1 MTASA
6 LGSIPMRPEVDRDL
20 IRLLHPFASGR
31 TAFAMFLRA
40 LQLRS
45 EDVVLLPSYIGVS
58 HREGSGVFDPIRETG
73 VGHAFYRMD
82 ATLSVDLNDLARQLE
97 RVRPKVVVLIHFFG
111 WPDPSCPD
119 VVRLAHDHGALVMED
134 SAHAML
140 SDVIGAGVG
149 RLGDASIWSL
159 HKLLPMPSGGMLVLN
174 APTHHLVNAL
184 PAEPSA
190 PLADPWRFDLAEMAA
205 RRREKAVHLLQS
217 VRSISDEIEPLRQSL
232 PPGVVP
238 QTFPVLVRRASRDR
252 LYETLNAA
260 GFGVVS
266 LYHTLI
272 DEIASDDFPESH
284 ALSHRILNLPLHES
298 ASVPGLDHLVRTLG
312 EHAAGQGARGA
323 G

>member
-1 MTASA
+1 
-6 LGSIPMRPEVDRDL
+6 MRPEVDRGL
-20 IRLLHPFASGR
+20 IRLLQPFASAR

-40 LQLRS
+40 LHLRS
-45 EDVVLLPSYIGVS
+45 DDVVLLPSYIGAS
-58 HREGSGVFDPIRETG
+58 QREGSGVFDPIRETG

-97 RVRPKVVVLIHFFG
+97 RVRPKVVVLIHYFG
-111 WPDPSCPD
+111 WPDTSCSD

-140 SDVIGAGVG
+140 SDVIGGEVG

-159 HKLLPMPSGGMLVLN
+159 HKLLPVSAGGMLVLN
-174 APTHHLVNAL
+174 ASTHHLVDAM
-184 PAEPSA
+184 PAEASA

-205 RRREKAVHLLQS
+205 RRREKATHLLEA
-217 VRSISDEIEPLRQSL
+217 VRAISEEVEPLRETL
-232 PPGVVP
+232 PSGVIP

-252 LYETLNAA
+252 LYESLNAA

-272 DEIASDDFPESH
+272 DEIASDHFPESH
-284 ALSHRILNLPLHES
+284 ALSHRILNLPLHEC